1 MKDKR
6 GIMKK
11 TRLSSV
17 ASLLAASVLMV
28 GCMADVGGQSESEGG
43 AAQGPNV
50 VGGEA
55 VGEAKQPL
63 ITGTW
68 SDWQPLGGTTLKGPT
83 IASRGVGRL
92 DAFMLGTDNNV
103 YVKNYANGAWGPW
116 GNLGAPAG
124 VTLVSSPD
132 AVSSDANNVSVVAR
146 ASDSKFYILT
156 WTATSGW
163 SSWNPLPGVFSN
175 YGPGVSSRGPGILE
189 VFGTGTDNQASHTW
203 QSWLSGGGWICCTAL
218 GSPQNAPLASN
229 VTSVSWD
236 SNKVDLFVRGS
247 DNGLWTRGWDGTNGW
262 NPGWSPLG
270 GQFLSGFGAAS
281 WGAGHLAVFGVGPDS
296 QIWQKQYDAGWSAF
310 TSVGAPPGV
319 TAVSEPDAVSWG
331 AGRIDII
338 VRGSDNQLWVRSF
351 TASTVGGIRKKPP
364 FAAGDSHNLVVKSDG
379 TVWSWGHNYAGQ
391 LGNGRMTAR
400 RTPGQVLNLAGVV
413 AVAAGQGHSLALKSD
428 GTLWAWGWNDYGQ
441 LGDGTRTG
449 SLTPVQVPNLTG
461 VVAMEAG
468 QTHSLAVKSDGTLWS
483 WGNNAAGQLGDGAGA
498 SRFTPGQVL
507 NLTGVVAVAA
517 GKHQSLAVKSDGTLW
532 TWGSYVGDG
541 TAPRS
546 TPGQVSSLTGV
557 VAVEA
562 GNSHSLA
569 LKSDGSLWAWGEN
582 SRGQLG
588 VGTGTGSSNTP
599 VQVSNLTGVVAVA
612 SGFAHGM
619 ALKSDGTLWL
629 WGDNT
634 VGQLGDG
641 TTTGRNTPWQLPGLS
656 VKP

>member
-1 MKDKR
+1 MKDER

-413 AVAAGQGHSLALKSD
+413 AVAAGQGHSLAVKSD
-428 GTLWAWGWNDYGQ
+428 GTLWAWGDNTVGQ
-441 LGDGTRTG
+441 LGDGTTVLR
-449 SLTPVQVPNLTG
+449 STPVQVSG
-461 VVAMEAG
+461 
-468 QTHSLAVKSDGTLWS
+468 
-483 WGNNAAGQLGDGAGA
+483 
-498 SRFTPGQVL
+498 
-507 NLTGVVAVAA
+507 LTGVVAVAA